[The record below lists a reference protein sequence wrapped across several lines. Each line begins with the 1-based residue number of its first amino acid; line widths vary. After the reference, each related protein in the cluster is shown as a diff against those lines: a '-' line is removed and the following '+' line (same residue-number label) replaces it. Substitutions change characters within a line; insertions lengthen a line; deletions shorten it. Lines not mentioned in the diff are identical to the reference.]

1 MSHVRPTKRG
11 LLVEHPD
18 ASIPEI
24 DAFCAELDLVLVRA
38 ATAADAAERARG
50 AAFLLVL
57 AAVPGDGA
65 GAPELVRELAAL
77 DLPVIVLAPQAGPE
91 FPLERCY
98 DAGAADVIA
107 GPVAPFVLRAKTRFL
122 AHAAHAA
129 SERRQALDALQD
141 TRVRLDTTVTHG
153 DLALWNWDM
162 KNDRVTGDATM
173 QFLFNVTP
181 EQAAGGP
188 VSAYYAAMHPDD
200 AAQDAINIRRAVD
213 TGAAY
218 ESRARVKAK
227 DGQYH
232 LLLSRGQVLYD
243 AEGKP
248 ESLRGVV
255 RDITS
260 ETQAQADLRESE
272 ERYRTLFEAIDEAV
286 CIIEM
291 IYDEAGEPVDY
302 RFLETNK
309 AFEQHTG
316 LVGAPGNTV
325 LELVPGHDR
334 HWMKLYGEVARTG
347 VPVRHENEV
356 GVMNRWFDVY
366 ATRVGPAG
374 SNKVAVL
381 FTDISERKRA
391 EIELQRLADD
401 LKDADRRKT
410 EFLATLAHELRNP
423 LAPLRSG
430 LQVLRLSQG
439 DAQAIARVSEVM
451 ERQLGHM
458 VDLVDDL
465 LDVARITRGQVELKH
480 AHIDLKDVLD
490 LAVETA
496 MPAIDDRHHTLDVRP
511 AGEPLPLF
519 ADATR
524 LIQVVNNLLNNA
536 AKYTPHGGTVT
547 LATRREKDEAV
558 LTVSDNGVGIA
569 PDALDEVFGMFNQVG
584 RSTDRTHGGLGIGLS
599 LVRSMVDLHGGSV
612 SAASAGPGLGSTFT
626 VRLPLAVA
634 AAPAEEPAPAP
645 PAAVHKV
652 RVLVVDDNR
661 DAADTLSALLDLLGH
676 NAQVANDGRAALDAM
691 QDFRPQVVFLDI
703 GMPGMNGY
711 EVAEAIRNDRR
722 FDQPLLVALTGWGGE
737 DDRQRTSAAGFD
749 LHLTKPVDLGEIE
762 KMLAGV

>member
-1 MSHVRPTKRG
+1 MSHVRPSNFV
-11 LLVEHPD
+11 LLVEHP
-18 ASIPEI
+18 AAPVAGI
-24 DAFCAELDLVLVRA
+24 DNICAELDVVLVRA
-38 ATAADAAERARG
+38 ASAADAAERAHKTP
-50 AAFLLVL
+50 FLLVL
-57 AAVPGDGA
+57 ATVPGDGA
-65 GAPELVRELAAL
+65 GAPELVGELAAFGA
-77 DLPVIVLAPQAGPE
+77 PVIVLAPQAGPA

-98 DAGAADVIA
+98 EAGAADVLA
-107 GPVAPFVLRAKTRFL
+107 GAVSPLILRARARFL
-122 AHAAHAA
+122 SHAAHAA
-129 SERRQALDALQD
+129 RERRLVHDALLD
-141 TRVRLDTTVTHG
+141 SHVRLDSTATYG
-153 DLALWNWDM
+153 ELALWSWDI
-162 KNDRVTGDATM
+162 KADRVTADVAM
-173 QFLFNVTP
+173 QFLFSVTP
-181 EQAAGGP
+181 AQAAGGP
-188 VSAYYAAMHPDD
+188 VSAYYAAIHPAD
-200 AAQDAINIRRAVD
+200 APQNELNIQRAIE
-213 TGAAY
+213 TGMTY
-218 ESRARVKAK
+218 ESRMRVRAI
-227 DGQYH
+227 DGEYH
-232 LLLSRGQVLYD
+232 LVLSRGQVLYD
-243 AEGKP
+243 ADGKP
-248 ESLRGVV
+248 QTMRGMV
-255 RDITS
+255 RDITR

-272 ERYRTLFEAIDEAV
+272 ERYRALFEAIDEAV

-291 IYDEAGEPVDY
+291 IYDDAGAPVDY
-302 RFLETNK
+302 LFLETNK

-316 LVGAPGNTV
+316 LVGAAGKTV
-325 LELVPGHDR
+325 LELVPGHDT
-334 HWMKLYGEVARTG
+334 HWMKLYGDVARTG

-366 ATRVGPAG
+366 ATRVGAEG

-381 FTDISERKRA
+381 FTDISERKLA
-391 EIELQRLADD
+391 EFELQRLADD
-401 LKDADRRKT
+401 LKEADRRKT

-430 LQVLRLSQG
+430 LQVMRLSAG
-439 DAQAIARVSEVM
+439 DPAATARVTEVM
-451 ERQLGHM
+451 ERQLAHM
-458 VDLVDDL
+458 VELVDDL

-496 MPAIDDRHHTLDVRP
+496 MPAIEDRHHRLDIRP

-536 AKYTPHGGTVT
+536 AKYTPHGGTLT
-547 LATRREKDEAV
+547 LATRRDGAEAV
-558 LTVSDNGVGIA
+558 LTVTDNGVGIA
-569 PDALDEVFGMFNQVG
+569 PEALDEVFGMFNQVG
-584 RSTDRTHGGLGIGLS
+584 RSRDRTHGGLGIGLS
-599 LVRSMVDLHGGSV
+599 LVRSMVELHGGSV

-634 AAPAEEPAPAP
+634 AAASEEPAPAP

-737 DDRQRTSAAGFD
+737 DNRQRTSAAGFD
-749 LHLTKPVDLGEIE
+749 LHLTKPVDLGAIE